1 MRARAPFESIRMNVV
16 LARVLFLAFVGLTG
30 TIIYNALYLQDLQGT
45 SPAKLAAA
53 RAAKPETA
61 VEIAPPS
68 DSDVALAPSP
78 EVVSSP
84 SSELDVKLPPV
95 STDLPPLEVADGTPT
110 LLVKAVQRELAA
122 RGFDIGAEDGKLSS
136 ETRAAIATY
145 ERDHDLPET
154 GLATDE
160 LLRHI
165 LLGEAA
171 TPTAATGSLTAHD
184 ELSGGDI
191 KDKNV
196 VKAVQQILADLGY
209 EPGKADGSMGDATTR
224 AISAFQRDRKVDET
238 GRVTPSLLDELKR
251 VTGRD
256 LTKTAAKR

>member
-1 MRARAPFESIRMNVV
+1 MNVV

-30 TIIYNALYLQDLQGT
+30 TIIYTARYLQDLHGT

-53 RAAKPETA
+53 RAAKPEAA
-61 VEIAPPS
+61 VEVAPFETDLAITPS
-68 DSDVALAPSP
+68 AGSEVASG
-78 EVVSSP
+78 P
-84 SSELDVKLPPV
+84 SSEVAVKLPPV

-110 LLVKAVQRELAA
+110 LLVKAVQRELSA

-136 ETRAAIATY
+136 KTRAAIASY

-171 TPTAATGSLTAHD
+171 TPTAATGSLTAQD

-224 AISAFQRDRKVDET
+224 AISAFQRDRKVAET
-238 GRVTPSLLDELKR
+238 GRVTPALLDELKR

-256 LTKTAAKR
+256 LTKTAARR

>member
-1 MRARAPFESIRMNVV
+1 MNIV

-30 TIIYNALYLQDLQGT
+30 MINYNALYLQDLQGT

-53 RAAKPETA
+53 RAAKPDGQAAPDAA
-61 VEIAPPS
+61 VEVAPPSESEAAFAPPSESDVAIAPPS
-68 DSDVALAPSP
+68 A
-78 EVVSSP
+78 
-84 SSELDVKLPPV
+84 SELKLPPV

-110 LLVKAVQRELAA
+110 LLVKAVQRELSA
-122 RGFDIGAEDGKLSS
+122 RGFDIGEEEGRLSS
-136 ETRAAIATY
+136 KTRAAIATY

-165 LLGEAA
+165 LLGGAA
-171 TPTAATGSLTAHD
+171 TPTAATGSLTAQE

-191 KDKNV
+191 EDKAV

-209 EPGKADGSMGDATTR
+209 EPGKADGTMGGATTR
-224 AISAFQRDRKVDET
+224 AISAFQRDRKVAAT
-238 GRVTPSLLDELKR
+238 GRVTPALLDELKR

-256 LTKTAAKR
+256 LTQTAAKR

>member
-1 MRARAPFESIRMNVV
+1 M

-30 TIIYNALYLQDLQGT
+30 MIIYNALYLQDLRGT

-53 RAAKPETA
+53 RAAKPDGQAAPDVA
-61 VEIAPPS
+61 VEVAPPS
-68 DSDVALAPSP
+68 
-78 EVVSSP
+78 E
-84 SSELDVKLPPV
+84 SELKLPPV

-110 LLVKAVQRELAA
+110 LLVKAVQRELSA
-122 RGFDIGAEDGKLSS
+122 RGFDLGEEDGKLSS
-136 ETRAAIATY
+136 KTRAAIATY

-154 GLATDE
+154 GLATDA

-171 TPTAATGSLTAHD
+171 TPSAATGSLTAQE
-184 ELSGGDI
+184 ELSGGNVE
-191 KDKNV
+191 DKVV

-209 EPGKADGSMGDATTR
+209 EPGKADGTMGGATTR
-224 AISAFQRDRKVDET
+224 AISAFQRDRKVAAT
-238 GRVTPSLLDELKR
+238 GRVTPALLDELKR

-256 LTKTAAKR
+256 LTQTAAKR

>member
-1 MRARAPFESIRMNVV
+1 MSSIRMNIV

-30 TIIYNALYLQDLQGT
+30 MIIYNALYLQDLQGT

-53 RAAKPETA
+53 RAAKPDGPSESDVA
-61 VEIAPPS
+61 IAPPS
-68 DSDVALAPSP
+68 A
-78 EVVSSP
+78 
-84 SSELDVKLPPV
+84 SELKLPPV

-110 LLVKAVQRELAA
+110 LLVKAVQRELSA
-122 RGFDIGAEDGKLSS
+122 RGFDIGEEDGRLSS
-136 ETRAAIATY
+136 KTRAAIATY

-165 LLGEAA
+165 LLGGAA
-171 TPTAATGSLTAHD
+171 TPTAATGSLTAQE

-191 KDKNV
+191 EDKAV

-209 EPGKADGSMGDATTR
+209 EPGKADGTMGGATTR
-224 AISAFQRDRKVDET
+224 AISAFQRDRKVAAT
-238 GRVTPSLLDELKR
+238 GRVTPALLDELKR

-256 LTKTAAKR
+256 LTQTAAKR

>member
-1 MRARAPFESIRMNVV
+1 MNIV

-45 SPAKLAAA
+45 SPAKLATA
-53 RAAKPETA
+53 RAAKPDVPEAPDAA
-61 VEIAPPS
+61 VEVAPPS
-68 DSDVALAPSP
+68 ESEVAIAQPAEP
-78 EVVSSP
+78 EM
-84 SSELDVKLPPV
+84 KLPPV
-95 STDLPPLEVADGTPT
+95 STDLPPLEVSEGTPT
-110 LLVKAVQRELAA
+110 LLVKAVQRELSA
-122 RGFDIGAEDGKLSS
+122 RGFDIGEEDGKLSGK
-136 ETRAAIATY
+136 TRAAIATY

-171 TPTAATGSLTAHD
+171 TPTAATGSLTAQE
-184 ELSGGDI
+184 ELSAGHI
-191 KDKNV
+191 EDKTV

-209 EPGKADGSMGDATTR
+209 EPGKADGTMGDATRR
-224 AISAFQRDRKVDET
+224 AISAFQRDRKVAET
-238 GRVTPSLLDELKR
+238 GRVTPALLDELQR

-256 LTKTAAKR
+256 LTQTAAKR

>member
-1 MRARAPFESIRMNVV
+1 MNIV

-53 RAAKPETA
+53 RAVKPDEPAAPGVAAEVPPSSESEVA
-61 VEIAPPS
+61 VAPPS
-68 DSDVALAPSP
+68 GP
-78 EVVSSP
+78 E
-84 SSELDVKLPPV
+84 VKLPPV
-95 STDLPPLEVADGTPT
+95 STDLPPLEVAEGTPT
-110 LLVKAVQRELAA
+110 LLVKAVQRELSA
-122 RGFDIGAEDGKLSS
+122 RGFDIGEEDGKLSS
-136 ETRAAIATY
+136 KTRAAIATY
-145 ERDHDLPET
+145 ERDHHLAET

-171 TPTAATGSLTAHD
+171 TPTAATGSLTAQE

-191 KDKNV
+191 EDKAV
-196 VKAVQQILADLGY
+196 VKAVQQILGDLGY
-209 EPGKADGSMGDATTR
+209 EPGKADGTMGYATKR
-224 AISAFQRDRKVDET
+224 AISAFQRDRKVAES
-238 GRVTPSLLDELKR
+238 GRVTPALLDELQR

-256 LTKTAAKR
+256 LTQTAAKR

>member
-1 MRARAPFESIRMNVV
+1 MNIV

-53 RAAKPETA
+53 RAAKPDDQPATQDA
-61 VEIAPPS
+61 IQV
-68 DSDVALAPSP
+68 APSA
-78 EVVSSP
+78 
-84 SSELDVKLPPV
+84 SELKLPPV

-110 LLVKAVQRELAA
+110 LLVKAVQRELSA
-122 RGFDIGAEDGKLSS
+122 RGFDIGEEDGRLSS
-136 ETRAAIATY
+136 KTRAAIATY

-171 TPTAATGSLTAHD
+171 TPTAATGSLTAQE
-184 ELSGGDI
+184 ELSAGHI
-191 KDKNV
+191 EDKTV
-196 VKAVQQILADLGY
+196 VKAV
-209 EPGKADGSMGDATTR
+209 
-224 AISAFQRDRKVDET
+224 
-238 GRVTPSLLDELKR
+238 
-251 VTGRD
+251 
-256 LTKTAAKR
+256 

>member
-1 MRARAPFESIRMNVV
+1 MNIV

-53 RAAKPETA
+53 RAAKPEGQAAPDAA
-61 VEIAPPS
+61 VEVAPLSESKVAIAPPAES
-68 DSDVALAPSP
+68 QLR
-78 EVVSSP
+78 
-84 SSELDVKLPPV
+84 LPPV

-110 LLVKAVQRELAA
+110 LLVKAVQRELSA
-122 RGFDIGAEDGKLSS
+122 RGFDVGEEDGKLSS
-136 ETRAAIATY
+136 KTRAAIATY
-145 ERDHDLPET
+145 ERDHDLAET

-165 LLGEAA
+165 LLGEAV
-171 TPTAATGSLTAHD
+171 TPSAATGSLTAQE

-191 KDKNV
+191 EDKAV
-196 VKAVQQILADLGY
+196 VKAVQQILAELGY
-209 EPGKADGSMGDATTR
+209 EPGKADGTMGYATKR
-224 AISAFQRDRKVDET
+224 AISAFQRDRKVAET
-238 GRVTPSLLDELKR
+238 GRVTPALLDELQR

-256 LTKTAAKR
+256 LTQTAAKR

>member
-1 MRARAPFESIRMNVV
+1 MNIV

-53 RAAKPETA
+53 RAAKPELQA
-61 VEIAPPS
+61 APDAEVEVPPPALPEATIAPPAAS
-68 DSDVALAPSP
+68 A
-78 EVVSSP
+78 
-84 SSELDVKLPPV
+84 VKLPPV
-95 STDLPPLEVADGTPT
+95 STDLPPLEVAAGTPT
-110 LLVKAVQRELAA
+110 LLVKAVQRELSA
-122 RGFDIGAEDGKLSS
+122 RGFDIGEEDGKLSGK
-136 ETRAAIATY
+136 TRAAIATY

-171 TPTAATGSLTAHD
+171 TPTAATGSLTAQE

-191 KDKNV
+191 EDKAV

-209 EPGKADGSMGDATTR
+209 EPGKADGTMGYTTKR
-224 AISAFQRDRKVDET
+224 AISAFQRDRKVAET
-238 GRVTPSLLDELKR
+238 GRVTPALLDELKR